1 METNKKATIT
11 DLSADLAYQLYDAGF
26 CIYWTDNNTF
36 EISKKEEQKQEE
48 DKTYGK
54 PTNLYMFPR
63 R

>member
-1 METNKKATIT
+1 METNKRATIT
-11 DLSADLAYQLYDAGF
+11 DLTADLAYQLNDAGF
-26 CIYWTDNNTF
+26 CIYWTKNNTF